1 MRPAEATPAPRHK
14 EPGRRRAGCGGA
26 FTFFA
31 ASFNRQDMAEVG
43 AEGFHGLPGI
53 LSLSAPSS
61 RLVDLEAP
69 LTGCYGL
76 VWTFCGTRIIS
87 SELFSPA
94 FFKLGL
100 R

>member
-69 LTGCYGL
+69 LTGCSGL

>member
-1 MRPAEATPAPRHK
+1 MEGP
-14 EPGRRRAGCGGA
+14 

-43 AEGFHGLPGI
+43 AGGVHGLPGI
-53 LSLSAPSS
+53 LYLSAQSS

-69 LTGCYGL
+69 LTGCSSL
-76 VWTFCGTRIIS
+76 VWTFCRTRNIS
-87 SELFSPA
+87 SELFSCA

-100 R
+100 M